1 MAHSVPTY
9 NEQRRRPGRV
19 AGGRGPGIGKEERP
33 MLTAYI
39 EAAMRH
45 ARLEWLD
52 DDREWYGHIPELP
65 GVWAT
70 GPTEGDCLAELRSVL
85 EDWLL
90 IGLKM
95 GHDIPPV
102 DGITLKVAMVG

>member
-1 MAHSVPTY
+1 
-9 NEQRRRPGRV
+9 
-19 AGGRGPGIGKEERP
+19 

-39 EAAMRH
+39 DAAMRH
-45 ARLEWLD
+45 AQVEWLPD
-52 DDREWYGHIPELP
+52 DGEWYGHIPETP

-70 GPTEGDCLAELRSVL
+70 GATEETCRAELREVL

-90 IGLKM
+90 IGLRL

-102 DGITLKVAMVG
+102 DGITLSVAVAS